1 MERKVSS
8 IFTRTLR
15 MIFSLTFVR
24 WRIWTRGGGGGVHI
38 HQRIWTGAGVPN
50 LEGFKSARTPVPR
63 AQTQQA
69 KKNLHQ
75 AFLLLLLPTDGE
87 KESKCTR
94 KKRKTPQTHAENKT
108 RKVMKTVTDQGERI
122 AGVMEKLQ
130 EAQTKKMDM
139 MTKIYGSH
147 A

>member
-15 MIFSLTFVR
+15 MIFFSHFCQLADLD
-24 WRIWTRGGGGGVHI
+24 RGGRVHI
-38 HQRIWTGAGVPN
+38 RQRIWTGAGVPN

-94 KKRKTPQTHAENKT
+94 KKRKTLQTHAGNKT

-130 EAQTKKMDM
+130 EAQTKKMDL

>member
-24 WRIWTRGGGGGVHI
+24 
-38 HQRIWTGAGVPN
+38 QRIWTGAGVPN

-94 KKRKTPQTHAENKT
+94 KKRKTPQTHAEN
-108 RKVMKTVTDQGERI
+108 
-122 AGVMEKLQ
+122 
-130 EAQTKKMDM
+130 
-139 MTKIYGSH
+139 
-147 A
+147 

>member
-1 MERKVSS
+1 MSAGGFGPGGKGPYPPAD
-8 IFTRTLR
+8 LD
-15 MIFSLTFVR
+15 
-24 WRIWTRGGGGGVHI
+24 RGGGSKS
-38 HQRIWTGAGVPN
+38 R
-50 LEGFKSARTPVPR
+50 GFKSARTPVPR

-75 AFLLLLLPTDGE
+75 AFLLLLLPTEGE

-130 EAQTKKMDM
+130 EAQTKKNGHDD
-139 MTKIYGSH
+139 
-147 A
+147 